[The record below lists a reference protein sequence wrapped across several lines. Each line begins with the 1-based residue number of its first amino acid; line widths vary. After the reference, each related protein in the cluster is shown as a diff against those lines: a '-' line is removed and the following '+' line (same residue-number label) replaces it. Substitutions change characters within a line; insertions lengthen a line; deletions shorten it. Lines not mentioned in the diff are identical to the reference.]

1 MSITAKLNPRHQQLI
16 RDKINAALLIEKLQD
31 CALNG
36 SVLTSQQMKAIEI
49 LLKKSVPDLQSI
61 EMTGDNDAPVV
72 LKVITG
78 VPNLALENKEKANV

>member
-36 SVLTSQQMKAIEI
+36 LELTSQQMKAIEI
-49 LLKKSVPDLQSI
+49 LLKKSVPDLQSV
-61 EMTGDNDAPVV
+61 ELTGNTEAPMIM
-72 LKVITG
+72 KVITG
-78 VPNLALENKEKANV
+78 VPND

>member
-16 RDKINAALLIEKLQD
+16 RDKIQAGLLIEKLQR
-31 CALNG
+31 CALEG
-36 SVLTSQQMKAIEI
+36 LELTSQQMKAIEI

-78 VPNLALENKEKANV
+78 VPNLTLENKADV